1 MYASLLR
8 ISGALHL
15 GIFDQP
21 EINEFS
27 NRLSTSEHSLPTR
40 LGFPVSLKGTA
51 TLSNGI
57 ITGLSA
63 KGKEKILETA

>member
-1 MYASLLR
+1 MDVSFVIDLQERDGRLEARHPL
-8 ISGALHL
+8 
-15 GIFDQP
+15 Q
-21 EINEFS
+21 
-27 NRLSTSEHSLPTR
+27 NRSMPTSDHSLSTR